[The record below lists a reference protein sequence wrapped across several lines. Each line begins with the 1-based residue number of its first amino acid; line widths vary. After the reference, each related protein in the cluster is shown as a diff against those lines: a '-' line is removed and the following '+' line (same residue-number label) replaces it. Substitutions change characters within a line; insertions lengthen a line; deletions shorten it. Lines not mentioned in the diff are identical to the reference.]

1 MVLRNLSEEVCIVA
15 GWIAITR
22 SLAKVSLVTHLPDLL
37 SKSRAVPGEITEKKS
52 FKSFFSH
59 CPDVLC
65 QERSLP
71 ALRQR
76 RADTRVPAAVALTYA
91 RGQLTFCVN

>member
-1 MVLRNLSEEVCIVA
+1 MILRNLSSEEVCIVA

-22 SLAKVSLVTHLPDLL
+22 SLAKVFFAT
-37 SKSRAVPGEITEKKS
+37 EITEEMS

-65 QERSLP
+65 QERSLC
-71 ALRQR
+71 ALWLIVLLMQE
-76 RADTRVPAAVALTYA
+76 V
-91 RGQLTFCVN
+91 